1 MFTRACIAAVLL
13 TVPVIAAGTATSG
26 PQVTEKVPGAF
37 LPLNVTDCQLTAGNK
52 ACLYC
57 RNGTHPVVMIFA
69 RAPTPQ
75 LVGLLERIDAA
86 TAAHGSESMGS
97 CAIFCNDAEEL
108 PGRLAQLAKQSK
120 LNHIILATFA
130 AAGPTRYKIAPD
142 ADVTVL
148 LYTHGTVKAN
158 HSFKRGE
165 LSEESIGTI
174 MADLP
179 LILSR
184 E

>member
-37 LPLNVTDCQLTAGNK
+37 LPLNVTGPDAGNK

-57 RNGTHPVVMIFA
+57 RNGSHPVVMIFA
-69 RAPTPQ
+69 RAPPPQ

-86 TAAHGSESMGS
+86 TAAHGNESMGS

-120 LNHIILATFA
+120 LNHIILGTFA
-130 AAGPTRYKIAPD
+130 AAGPTRYKIAED

-165 LSEESIGTI
+165 LSEASIGTI
-174 MADLP
+174 MADVP